1 MSVESGIDLIEERR
15 IPVAPVYTRF
25 DDVVARVSTGAEAAE
40 FVPPYFVSG
49 FEEEPGFG
57 SVELGS
63 APDRDAEIESGT
75 GHDSVM
81 ESVENSM
88 YVETLAVEEQLP
100 EAELAAA
107 AATVESEF
115 ADEFEERDVDLSAVE
130 TAEASGPAEEVR
142 EEEVQVEEQGMA
154 VETIAS
160 WDESNTRAPESSAAY
175 ELAARLETI
184 AERLRTDGTAAVVA
198 GMRGDRLDAL
208 LAGVFA
214 GYLAAQEADK

>member
-63 APDRDAEIESGT
+63 APDRDAKIESGT

-130 TAEASGPAEEVR
+130 TVEASGPAEEVR
-142 EEEVQVEEQGMA
+142 EEEEQGMA